1 MTVWLWLV
9 FPVTCWTVCSPC
21 LMLRHVW
28 SVTRRSTTTSHIFS
42 GTSSGCKFRKEYSFD
57 WPYSFSA
64 ARTTWR
70 PHTSSSIF
78 NRQTKRSRCDDYG
91 PALNTAWSYLERDC
105 EPSVTALSVW
115 RLFVHGTVFQHC
127 SVTTATSL
135 ASFKRQLKTFLFTK
149 SFP

>member
-1 MTVWLWLV
+1 MAVWLWLV

-21 LMLRHVW
+21 LMLRRVR

-42 GTSSGCKFRKEYSFD
+42 RTSTGCKFRKEYGFN

-64 ARTTWR
+64 AVTIWCPPYLLRDLQWTDKADSLRQLRSGSLQRLIIPRTRLRT
-70 PHTSSSIF
+70 IGD
-78 NRQTKRSRCDDYG
+78 RSFC
-91 PALNTAWSYLERDC
+91 
-105 EPSVTALSVW
+105 VTAARAWNSLP
-115 RLFVHGTVFQHC
+115 T